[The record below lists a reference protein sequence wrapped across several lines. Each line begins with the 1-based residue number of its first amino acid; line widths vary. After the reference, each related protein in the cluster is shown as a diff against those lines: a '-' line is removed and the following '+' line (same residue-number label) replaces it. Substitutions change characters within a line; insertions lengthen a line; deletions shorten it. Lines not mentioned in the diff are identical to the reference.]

1 MSQHNTRPQNVSG
14 NILEH
19 CTLAYIY
26 GELLTSDTAVQTD
39 SVNYILPALL
49 RIRFEISKRY
59 LNVLY
64 IYMICFWKGIFQQ
77 S

>member
-39 SVNYILPALL
+39 SVETIVGIYNPIISQKSIQKSVLPHSYLVL
-49 RIRFEISKRY
+49 GLTRIT
-59 LNVLY
+59 
-64 IYMICFWKGIFQQ
+64 
-77 S
+77 